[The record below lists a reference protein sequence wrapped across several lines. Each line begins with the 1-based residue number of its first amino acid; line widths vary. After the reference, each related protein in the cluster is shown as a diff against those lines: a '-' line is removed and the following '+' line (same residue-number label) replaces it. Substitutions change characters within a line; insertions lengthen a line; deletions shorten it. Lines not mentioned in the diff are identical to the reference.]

1 MAKFVYRLQN
11 VLDVKYR
18 LESLEKT
25 AYAQAAARLAEEESK
40 FQELLTRQNTYRAE
54 LKEASNGVLDIKH
67 IQHLSDSME
76 VMKGL
81 IQKQFLNV
89 NIAQKNLE
97 AARTRLNKAMQERK
111 IYEKLKEKA
120 FENFKTELAD
130 QEKKEIDEL
139 VSFTYND
146 ANSEESD

>member
-111 IYEKLKEKA
+111 IYEKLKE
-120 FENFKTELAD
+120 
-130 QEKKEIDEL
+130 
-139 VSFTYND
+139 
-146 ANSEESD
+146 

>member
-25 AYAQAAARLAEEESK
+25 AYAQAAARLA
-40 FQELLTRQNTYRAE
+40 LTRQNTYRAE

-97 AARTRLNKAMQERK
+97 AART
-111 IYEKLKEKA
+111 
-120 FENFKTELAD
+120 
-130 QEKKEIDEL
+130 
-139 VSFTYND
+139 
-146 ANSEESD
+146 

>member
-54 LKEASNGVLDIKH
+54 LKEASNGVLDIK
-67 IQHLSDSME
+67 
-76 VMKGL
+76 
-81 IQKQFLNV
+81 QKKLLRILRQNWL
-89 NIAQKNLE
+89 
-97 AARTRLNKAMQERK
+97 TRKRK
-111 IYEKLKEKA
+111 R
-120 FENFKTELAD
+120 
-130 QEKKEIDEL
+130 
-139 VSFTYND
+139 
-146 ANSEESD
+146 

>member
-1 MAKFVYRLQN
+1 M
-11 VLDVKYR
+11 
-18 LESLEKT
+18 
-25 AYAQAAARLAEEESK
+25 
-40 FQELLTRQNTYRAE
+40 
-54 LKEASNGVLDIKH
+54 LDIKH

-146 ANSEESD
+146 ANSDESD